1 MSLAFRKILV
11 PTDFSETAETALYYA
26 IQLARQFGGELH
38 IVHVCED
45 LMQLAG
51 WPILASD
58 PAPEVGE
65 EAAALRAQLKTLLKS
80 EDASQLKAEVH
91 VILGQPPGLA
101 ISRYAAEHEFELI
114 VMGTH
119 GRGPLT
125 HALMGSVAEK
135 VVRSAPC
142 PVLTIRHPSH
152 QKAVAERLRETSAAA
167 GQP

>member
-26 IQLARQFGGELH
+26 EQLARQFDGELH
-38 IVHVCED
+38 VLHVCED
-45 LMQLAG
+45 PMQLAS
-51 WPILASD
+51 WPLLASG

-80 EDASQLKAEVH
+80 GNGSLKAEVH
-91 VILGQPPGLA
+91 VIVGQPTGLA

-119 GRGPLT
+119 GRGPFS
-125 HALMGSVAEK
+125 HALLGSVAEK

-152 QKAVAERLRETSAAA
+152 RKITADRLRETNAVA
-167 GQP
+167 GS

>member
-26 IQLARQFGGELH
+26 VQLARQFEGVLH
-38 IVHVCED
+38 VLHVCENP
-45 LMQLAG
+45 MQLAG
-51 WPILASD
+51 WPLLASG

-65 EAAALRAQLKTLLKS
+65 EAAALRAQLKTLLES
-80 EDASQLKAEVH
+80 EDASRVKTEVH
-91 VILGQPPGLA
+91 VILGQPTGQA
-101 ISRYAAEHEFELI
+101 ISRYAAQHEFELI

-119 GRGPLT
+119 GRGPFT

-142 PVLTIRHPSH
+142 PVLTRRI
-152 QKAVAERLRETSAAA
+152 A
-167 GQP
+167 GSPRNGCWR